1 MEKQRKLNYLE
12 DKYEDLK
19 KQLYSLEKEIDFLKN
34 GLDIDLI
41 KRKIDVFFSNN
52 FSEDVF
58 VDKIKELENEE
69 YEIVL
74 KNSNGDEKNL
84 IF

>member
-1 MEKQRKLNYLE
+1 MEKQRKLNGLE

-19 KQLYSLEKEIDFLKN
+19 KQLHSLEKEIDFLKN

-41 KRKIDVFFSNN
+41 KRKIDIFFGNN

-58 VDKIKELENEE
+58 VDKIKELENEK